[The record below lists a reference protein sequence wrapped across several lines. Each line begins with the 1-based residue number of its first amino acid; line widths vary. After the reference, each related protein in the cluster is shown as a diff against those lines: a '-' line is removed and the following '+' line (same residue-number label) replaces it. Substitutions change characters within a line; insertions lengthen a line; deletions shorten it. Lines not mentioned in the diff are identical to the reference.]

1 MKAPARE
8 GPLDGAHV
16 HSTVFS
22 PDGRYL
28 FVQDLGADKIYGY
41 RYTVDGSRGLISP
54 TDTRYTPVKAGARA
68 TWCSAPT
75 AGTHT

>member
-1 MKAPARE
+1 MKAPACE
-8 GPLDGAHV
+8 GRTDAHV

-28 FVQDLGADKIYGY
+28 FVQDLGADKICGY

-54 TDTRYTPVKAGARA
+54 TDTRHAGEGGPARA